1 MSREKLAEKIML
13 QCAHDGEPVT
23 YEDAL
28 EMADYELKA
37 KGVKNYT
44 ESEDFTEKIAK
55 KTRKRN
61 ISDEKK
67 QIFNDLNAFLIEKY
81 DFIIL
86 TPYKKVEIS
95 LNGKTF
101 TLDLIEKRSKVD
113 ENG

>member
-1 MSREKLAEKIML
+1 MSREKLAEQIMS
-13 QCAHDGEPVT
+13 QSAHDGEPVT

-28 EMADYELKA
+28 EMAEMELKA
-37 KGVKNYT
+37 KGIKNYT
-44 ESEDFTEKIAK
+44 ESADSAEKVAK
-55 KTRKRN
+55 KARKRN

-67 QIFNDLNAFLIEKY
+67 QIFNDLNAFLVEKY

-86 TPYKKVEIS
+86 TPFKKVEIS

-101 TLDLIEKRSKVD
+101 TLDLIEKRSKVN

>member
-1 MSREKLAEKIML
+1 MSREKLAEKIMS

-37 KGVKNYT
+37 KWVKNYT

-67 QIFNDLNAFLIEKY
+67 QIFTEVEQFLSENFDVSVEI
-81 DFIIL
+81 
-86 TPYKKVEIS
+86 PYKKMTIR
-95 LNGKTF
+95 LNGKIF
-101 TLDLIEKRSKVD
+101 TLDLIEKREKK
-113 ENG
+113 